1 MRPVGSKYLLE
12 EPLGRGATGTVWRAR
27 VRDEEARTL
36 PGDPATASRFG
47 TGQYGTGQ
55 YGTGQYGTG
64 QYGTGESGAAQSA
77 STILFGAFPSGG
89 VQVGPGPYV
98 AGPPPADPTLIV
110 PSAGPDHAATVAD
123 AALADPAAAARLA
136 AERTAAD
143 IAAGR
148 LVAIKVLKEELAN
161 DPDIVMRF
169 LRERSVLLRLA
180 HPNIV
185 RVRDLVV
192 EGELL
197 ALVMDLVDGP
207 DLHRYLTDHGPLSP
221 VAAALLMAQ
230 IADALATSHADGIVH
245 RDLKP
250 ANVMLATVRGADGS
264 EQMLPLLTDFGIAR
278 LADSP
283 GITRT
288 HEFVGTPAYVA
299 PESAEGREQTAA
311 VDVYGAGIMLYELVS
326 GQPPFHGDGPLQILH
341 AHLTQEPRRPV
352 TVPEPLWTV
361 IERCL
366 SKDPAQR
373 PTAVTLATALRTV
386 AAGIGV
392 HASPAAIDAAYAVG
406 ALLAPVAGPHD
417 PTVPNGLNADPAAAT
432 VLAASVFGAAEA
444 TELLPQGAAD
454 PTRLLPPAQQGFAQQ
469 PTRLQA
475 AQLPPTQLQPHFEQ
489 QQYQQPPYQQPEPE
503 QPAGPHPWESQLRA
517 ARNRSE
523 QTQYGYAVEEQPQSR
538 PQVAPPPYQRDPQ
551 YRGEPQYRGDRYGAE
566 QYPGEQYPGG
576 RGYEPDGYGSEQ
588 PYEPEPPR
596 GRRPAPGARPA
607 PEPVREAPP
616 REREPERRR
625 EPEPEPRRER
635 APRAPRRRMRIPGG
649 GCLRS
654 LLILAVIA
662 AVVWWFTPLQH
673 WIHNG
678 EGWWHQVVNWWDRM
692 TGTADKIK
700 NEVPKIPKVPTGL
713 PTDQGN

>member
-1 MRPVGSKYLLE
+1 M
-12 EPLGRGATGTVWRAR
+12 
-27 VRDEEARTL
+27 
-36 PGDPATASRFG
+36 
-47 TGQYGTGQ
+47 
-55 YGTGQYGTG
+55 
-64 QYGTGESGAAQSA
+64 
-77 STILFGAFPSGG
+77 
-89 VQVGPGPYV
+89 
-98 AGPPPADPTLIV
+98 AD
-110 PSAGPDHAATVAD
+110 G
-123 AALADPAAAARLA
+123 ALADPAAAARLA

-143 IAAGR
+143 IASGR

-207 DLHRYLTDHGPLSP
+207 DLHRYLADHGPLSP

-230 IADALATSHADGIVH
+230 IADALATSHADGVVH

-250 ANVMLATVRGADGS
+250 ANVLLATVRGADGG
-264 EQMLPLLTDFGIAR
+264 EQMYPLLTDFGIAR

-311 VDVYGAGIMLYELVS
+311 VDVYGAGIMLFELVS

-341 AHLTQEPRRPV
+341 AHLTQEPRRPSA
-352 TVPEPLWTV
+352 VPEPLWTV

-406 ALLAPVAGPHD
+406 AMLAPATAAHES
-417 PTVPNGLNADPAAAT
+417 TVPNGLNADPAAAT

-444 TELLPQGAAD
+444 TELLPKAP
-454 PTRLLPPAQQGFAQQ
+454 PTRPGCCRPPRSRASPSSRPGSSR
-469 PTRLQA
+469 PSCRPPGCSRTSSSSSTSSPRTRSRGGA
-475 AQLPPTQLQPHFEQ
+475 
-489 QQYQQPPYQQPEPE
+489 
-503 QPAGPHPWESQLRA
+503 RA
-517 ARNRSE
+517 AGRAAPLGE
-523 QTQYGYAVEEQPQSR
+523 PAAGGPDAAASR
-538 PQVAPPPYQRDPQ
+538 PSTATRSRRSRSRARQVAPPPYRREQ
-551 YRGEPQYRGDRYGAE
+551 QYRGDRYGAE
-566 QYPGEQYPGG
+566 QYRGEQYA
-576 RGYEPDGYGSEQ
+576 DEQ
-588 PYEPEPPR
+588 GMAPYEPEPPR
-596 GRRPAPGARPA
+596 GPASRAQRPSRVGAGPGGAA
-607 PEPVREAPP
+607 
-616 REREPERRR
+616 EREPERRR

-635 APRAPRRRMRIPGG
+635 APRAPRRRMRIPGS

-673 WIHNG
+673 WIHNV
-678 EGWWHQVVNWWDRM
+678 EGWWHQVVNWWDQV

-700 NEVPKIPKVPTGL
+700 NEVPKVPYRAADHPGQL
-713 PTDQGN
+713 SGCRGQD